1 MTITKLIENRGFLG
15 RGWKF
20 PPTFTKGYYS
30 AELSQFEQDVRE
42 SLNILISTLV
52 GERVMRPGYGTNV
65 HNLIFENLDSNTG
78 TLIADELKKAILL
91 HEPRIF
97 VDKITPTQEELN
109 GTLEMLIEYT
119 IIATNTR
126 YNIVYP
132 FYFTEGTN
140 L

>member
-1 MTITKLIENRGFLG
+1 MATNKLIENKGFLG

-20 PPTFTKGYYS
+20 PPTFTKGYDS

-52 GERVMRPGYGTNV
+52 GERVMRPDFGTNV
-65 HNLIFENLDSNTG
+65 HNLIFENLDTNTG

-97 VDKITPTQEELN
+97 VDKITPSQEELN

>member
-1 MTITKLIENRGFLG
+1 MTSKKLIENKGFLG

-20 PPTFTKGYYS
+20 PPTFTKGYDS
-30 AELSQFEQDVRE
+30 AELSQFEQDIRE

-52 GERVMRPGYGTNV
+52 GERVMRPDYGTNV
-65 HNLIFENLDSNTG
+65 HNLIFENLDTNTR
-78 TLIADELKKAILL
+78 TLVADELKKAILL

-109 GTLEMLIEYT
+109 GTLEMQIDYT

-126 YNIVYP
+126 YNVVYP